1 MPSITRCA
9 LALVALGVITQTA
22 TAQTAAAS
30 VVASAPALS
39 GEATFKTVCVA
50 CHGATGD
57 GIPGVA
63 PALAGALQKQLASAQ
78 NKAYLASVLIGGL
91 SGPIE
96 SKGLKYNSA
105 MPKLGLQDEQVANV
119 LNYITQALNQAPA
132 DFTIT
137 PQDVAQVRAT
147 APQAGSTH
155 ALRKAIM
162 AKPTP

>member
-1 MPSITRCA
+1 MPSISRYA
-9 LALVALGVITQTA
+9 LALVAMSAITQTA
-22 TAQTAAAS
+22 LAQTAA
-30 VVASAPALS
+30 ASAPALS
-39 GEATFKTVCVA
+39 GEATFKTICSA
-50 CHGATGD
+50 CHGAAGD

-78 NKAYLASVLIGGL
+78 NKTYLSAVLVGGL

-96 SKGLKYNSA
+96 SKGVKYNSA
-105 MPKLGLQDEQVANV
+105 MPKLGLQDEQIANV
-119 LNYITQALNQAPA
+119 LNYITKDLNQAPA

-147 APQAGSTH
+147 SPQAGRTH

-162 AKPTP
+162 ASPAP